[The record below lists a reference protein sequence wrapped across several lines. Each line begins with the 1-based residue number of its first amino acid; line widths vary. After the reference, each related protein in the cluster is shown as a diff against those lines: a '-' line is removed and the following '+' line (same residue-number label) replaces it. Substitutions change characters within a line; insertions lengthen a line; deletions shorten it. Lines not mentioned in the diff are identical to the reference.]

1 MNIPSAADLRLV
13 SPYGL
18 DARLVIG
25 PVVTGRRM
33 VVPLLGDDPAG
44 AGVARRAVRRQFA
57 AWSVPEEPADDL
69 VLIVSE
75 LVANALTH
83 SVARIQSCPRRA
95 WAVAGHHPGAVLVAV
110 VDTGAYDARRLRP
123 PPADDAATHGRG
135 LRIVAELSDR
145 WGHFAHPQGT
155 CVWAARDLC
164 GHAPPSPVSGT

>member
-1 MNIPSAADLRLV
+1 MHIPPAEDLRLV
-13 SPYGL
+13 PPYGL

-25 PVVTGRRM
+25 PVVTGRRV
-33 VVPLLGDDPAG
+33 VVPLVGDDPAG

-57 AWSVPEEPADDL
+57 LWRAPEEQADDL

-83 SVARIQSCPRRA
+83 SVARVESCPLRV
-95 WAVAGHHPGAVLVAV
+95 WVVAGRHPGAVLVAV
-110 VDTGAYDARRLRP
+110 VDSGAYDARRLRP
-123 PPADDAATHGRG
+123 RPADDSATHGRG

-164 GHAPPSPVSGT
+164 GHASQGPVSGT